1 MSVPGQQRP
10 NPSPLCLLSPPQGVS
25 SLLSFLWQRGLHAV
39 GGSEQG
45 AGAGQV
51 RLINIQDVW
60 HPSSLRE
67 LLGASTPAWARMPN
81 LQWGKV
87 EGGSSLSGWTCL
99 PQSWAPRSGWIG
111 SSVSTQKRSSELQV
125 NEKGGVSGNVLFKPQ
140 MIELGAPPHWFWGS
154 ARCRHLWGGGGSAV
168 RRGPPG
174 PVRPRSPAERGAPGP
189 RRVPARPGP
198 APSSLPL
205 ARWPHPLA
213 RCAQWEAGAG
223 PAEPSAGSDL
233 LRARGSHGLLGC
245 SPREREGGKGGK
257 VLGARGEVRTP
268 RSSPRPAQDLTRAQ
282 RPRGASRGAAAA
294 ARRRPEG
301 VGGGGGGQGERA
313 ERGPGR
319 PAGQGR
325 ALPPVGERASRPS
338 REPPPQRERVGG
350 CSHDSIK
357 LCRPR

>member
-39 GGSEQG
+39 GGSEWG

-60 HPSSLRE
+60 HPSSLGE

-154 ARCRHLWGGGGSAV
+154 ATCGHLRGGK
-168 RRGPPG
+168 
-174 PVRPRSPAERGAPGP
+174 RGAAWAAGP
-189 RRVPARPGP
+189 RPPA
-198 APSSLPL
+198 L
-205 ARWPHPLA
+205 AGRA
-213 RCAQWEAGAG
+213 GGAG
-223 PAEPSAGSDL
+223 P
-233 LRARGSHGLLGC
+233 
-245 SPREREGGKGGK
+245 SP
-257 VLGARGEVRTP
+257 
-268 RSSPRPAQDLTRAQ
+268 SPRPPRAS
-282 RPRGASRGAAAA
+282 PFLAA
-294 ARRRPEG
+294 ARPLAPPPRPLRP
-301 VGGGGGGQGERA
+301 VGGGGRPGRA
-313 ERGPGR
+313 ERR
-319 PAGQGR
+319 
-325 ALPPVGERASRPS
+325 L
-338 REPPPQRERVGG
+338 
-350 CSHDSIK
+350 
-357 LCRPR
+357 

>member
-154 ARCRHLWGGGGSAV
+154 ARCGHLWRGGEARCGVGRRAPSARARLQSGGRLALAESPPAPGQPLPRCRSPAGPTPSPAAPSG
-168 RRGPPG
+168 RRGPARPSRAPALICCG
-174 PVRPRSPAERGAPGP
+174 RGGATASSGAVPERGREGKGEKCSAPEARSALLVRPRGRRRTSLERSAHGERVAG
-189 RRVPARPGP
+189 RRRRRGGG
-198 APSSLPL
+198 
-205 ARWPHPLA
+205 
-213 RCAQWEAGAG
+213 QKEA
-223 PAEPSAGSDL
+223 
-233 LRARGSHGLLGC
+233 
-245 SPREREGGKGGK
+245 
-257 VLGARGEVRTP
+257 GEVRASEPSGVPAAP
-268 RSSPRPAQDLTRAQ
+268 RAKVEPSRPW
-282 RPRGASRGAAAA
+282 ASAPADPPESHRHKENGSAAA
-294 ARRRPEG
+294 PMI
-301 VGGGGGGQGERA
+301 
-313 ERGPGR
+313 P
-319 PAGQGR
+319 
-325 ALPPVGERASRPS
+325 
-338 REPPPQRERVGG
+338 
-350 CSHDSIK
+350 
-357 LCRPR
+357 

>member
-39 GGSEQG
+39 GGSEWG

-60 HPSSLRE
+60 HPSSLGE

-154 ARCRHLWGGGGSAV
+154 ATCGHLRGGKAGRSVGRRAPSARARRQSWGRRALAESPPAPGQPLPRCRSPAGPTPSPAAPSG
-168 RRGPPG
+168 RRGPARPSRAPALICCG
-174 PVRPRSPAERGAPGP
+174 RGGATASSGAVPERGREGKGEKCSAPEARSALLVRPRGRRRTSLERSAHGERVVG
-189 RRVPARPGP
+189 RRRRRRGGGQKE
-198 APSSLPL
+198 SE
-205 ARWPHPLA
+205 
-213 RCAQWEAGAG
+213 EA
-223 PAEPSAGSDL
+223 
-233 LRARGSHGLLGC
+233 
-245 SPREREGGKGGK
+245 
-257 VLGARGEVRTP
+257 GEVR
-268 RSSPRPAQDLTRAQ
+268 
-282 RPRGASRGAAAA
+282 ASEPSG
-294 ARRRPEG
+294 
-301 VGGGGGGQGERA
+301 
-313 ERGPGR
+313 GPGR

-350 CSHDSIK
+350 CSHDSLK